1 LIRRPTE
8 PITRRPFLP
17 REPWRRNQIAVTVA
31 AGMVFLGFS
40 LVMPFLPFYVRSLGV
55 QGMAHVALWSGVLLT
70 ITPLLAA
77 LMGPVWGRLADRVG
91 MKIMV
96 TRVILAMTL
105 HWALMYFATSIWQV
119 LALRILLGL
128 FSGFGT
134 LSVSLVTHG
143 SPRDRIG
150 RAVGGLQATQILST
164 AVGPFFG
171 GLLAQLIGI
180 RQTFLLTFAL
190 CASAF
195 LFVVILY
202 REGTARRS
210 EREAGD
216 VVVPQEGPVTAGVRA
231 VIARP
236 GPTPSTAR
244 VSFRN
249 ILSLPMY
256 LPLLPLLFLI
266 NMVDRSFSLSVPLSI
281 ASFAGE
287 GGTVEATTGF
297 VMSAGAFASAASAFI
312 LGRRSA
318 LLSPLRLLG
327 WSLIGGVLAILPM
340 ALCREVLPF
349 ALLRVLLGLSVGGAA
364 TLAYT
369 LGGDIIPESVRAS
382 GYSLLSSSAMLGG
395 SMGPLACS
403 LLTSI
408 DLRATFVAGGLVYCV
423 LVLVV
428 YRLIGRAKRGA
439 GTAPAVLRP
448 DSTVGGA

>member
-1 LIRRPTE
+1 
-8 PITRRPFLP
+8 
-17 REPWRRNQIAVTVA
+17 
-31 AGMVFLGFS
+31 MVFLGFN

-55 QGMAHVALWSGVLLT
+55 QGTTHVALWSGGLLT

-105 HWALMYFATSIWQV
+105 HWALMYFATNIWHV

-134 LSVSLVTHG
+134 LSVPLVTHG

-150 RAVGGLQATQILST
+150 RAVGGLQATQILSS
-164 AVGPFFG
+164 AIGPFFG

-180 RQTFLLTFAL
+180 RQTFLFTFVL
-190 CASAF
+190 CASAY
-195 LFVVILY
+195 LFVVALY
-202 REGTARRS
+202 REGAARQS
-210 EREAGD
+210 EREPGD
-216 VVVPQEGPVTAGVRA
+216 VIVPQEGPVTAGVRA
-231 VIARP
+231 VVAHP
-236 GPTPSTAR
+236 GPRTSTGR
-244 VSFRN
+244 VSFRH

-266 NMVDRSFSLSVPLSI
+266 SMVDRSFSLSVPLSV
-281 ASFAGE
+281 ASFVGE

-297 VMSAGAFASAASAFI
+297 VMSAGAFASAASAFL

-340 ALCREVLPF
+340 ALCRGVLPF
-349 ALLRVLLGLSVGGAA
+349 AVLRVLLGLAMGGAA

-369 LGGDIIPESVRAS
+369 IGGEIIPESVRAS

-408 DLRATFVAGGLVYCV
+408 DLRTTFVAGGLAYGV

-428 YRLIGRAKRGA
+428 YRLIGRVRRGA
-439 GTAPAVLRP
+439 GTAPAVLKT
-448 DSTVGGA
+448 DSTTGGV